1 VFGDYSRTFF
11 QPEGRLFYLTE
22 SDEIREFQYANNDA
36 FYVTGFGEDSQGE
49 LYMLTN
55 PSFVVNL
62 ETGGTL
68 RKIVPGDALAED
80 EACYV
85 IPTDDG
91 KVVNFCL

>member
-1 VFGDYSRTFF
+1 
-11 QPEGRLFYLTE
+11 
-22 SDEIREFQYANNDA
+22 
-36 FYVTGFGEDSQGE
+36 
-49 LYMLTN
+49 MLTN

-68 RKIVPGDALAED
+68 RKIVPGDALTGD
-80 EACYV
+80 QACYV